1 MARSVVRFND
11 LCEPCI
17 HLHKFD
23 SIYCFSIIRGS
34 YHCFSLSYPD
44 EGVLWVTT
52 AETNKKTTR
61 SLSFG
66 WPVSEQWHYGDVVRF
81 NLYAR
86 GKQYMRCEEE
96 EDVSLETKVLSGDID
111 NPDGWEGTLVC
122 YDVWPD
128 GTMTLVALH
137 PIG

>member
-1 MARSVVRFND
+1 
-11 LCEPCI
+11 
-17 HLHKFD
+17 
-23 SIYCFSIIRGS
+23 
-34 YHCFSLSYPD
+34 
-44 EGVLWVTT
+44 
-52 AETNKKTTR
+52 
-61 SLSFG
+61 
-66 WPVSEQWHYGDVVRF
+66 
-81 NLYAR
+81 
-86 GKQYMRCEEE
+86 MRCEEE